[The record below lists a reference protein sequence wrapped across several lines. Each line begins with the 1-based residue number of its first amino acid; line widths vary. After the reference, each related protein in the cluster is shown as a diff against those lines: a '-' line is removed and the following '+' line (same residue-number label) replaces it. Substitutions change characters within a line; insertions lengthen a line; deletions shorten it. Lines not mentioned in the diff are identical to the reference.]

1 MGVVGVVVGVEGVS
15 PQGAAGAALLVVP
28 AALPVHV
35 LQALRDLCDAAH
47 QRAAQTL
54 LGAAL
59 LLQVGVVG
67 QHLLPLVH
75 LQLGV
80 QLLQLVLGEKRH
92 GALT

>member
-1 MGVVGVVVGVEGVS
+1 MVGVEGV
-15 PQGAAGAALLVVP
+15 PAQRAAGLLVA
-28 AALPVHV
+28 AALPVDV
-35 LQALRDLCDAAH
+35 LQAVRELRDAAH
-47 QRAAQTL
+47 QRAAQPL

-80 QLLQLVLGEKRH
+80 QLLQLVLGEET
-92 GALT
+92 GPSPTGQS